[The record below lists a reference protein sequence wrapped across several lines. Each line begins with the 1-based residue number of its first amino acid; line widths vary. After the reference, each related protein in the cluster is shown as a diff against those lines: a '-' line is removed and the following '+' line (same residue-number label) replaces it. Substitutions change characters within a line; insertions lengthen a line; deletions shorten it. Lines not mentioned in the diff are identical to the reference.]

1 MSILMRSF
9 YLKCLTPFAPLSKI
23 HPHLFKRYSQAVF
36 RLKMNEAIVLYEEG
50 SKKFEMSLRY
60 ANPELNIDRNFNFER
75 QVDEPINNFL
85 QRIDKNISNFLMKK
99 VNRKKKRQKKDETP
113 VEIPENNVENNRIRF
128 VKDQVVLN
136 GELPCKSILESSSD
150 VKLIIFDTEY
160 VLKQN
165 VPFITKIEL
174 PSSILIDFP
183 TYPSKLEGTNIDKT
197 KSTFN
202 WYKNKTRDWIHV
214 GEGFLYLPKKSDLG
228 HRLKVSCVPRNNT
241 QCGPIVEIVS
251 NDIVQIGPGPCPFDT
266 RHAFTNEKLS
276 GKSFRV
282 TSYNILANLYS
293 ETSLSKDT
301 LYPYCPQYAL
311 SMDYRKLLILK
322 ELIGFNSDIIC
333 LQEVDSKVYT
343 NDLMMSLNELNYDG
357 VLNLKNDMREGLAI
371 FYNRERFNKLICNYS
386 VMSQGINLE
395 KFNTLWSK
403 IENTN
408 VKEIFMNR
416 NTIIQMIALQ
426 SKENPEI
433 LIIGNTH
440 LYFKPDADHIRL
452 LQSYYG
458 LAYLH
463 SFAKK
468 MKEENP
474 SCNVSILYCGDFNS
488 TPADGVYELMTQK
501 FIPEDYCDWTTS
513 PVQEHVKNVSIKHD
527 LNLASACGTP
537 KYTNYTATFSGCL
550 DYIFY
555 QTDHLK
561 VEQVIPMPSEEELT
575 AYTGLPSVV
584 SPSDHISLCV
594 DLKWSK

>member
-1 MSILMRSF
+1 MRSF
-9 YLKCLTPFAPLSKI
+9 YLKCLTPFAPLTKI
-23 HPHLFKRYSQAVF
+23 HQQFFKRYSQTVF
-36 RLKMNEAIVLYEEG
+36 HLNMNEAIVFYEEG

-60 ANPELNIDRNFNFER
+60 TNPELNIDRHFNFER
-75 QVDEPINNFL
+75 QVDEPISTFL
-85 QRIDKNISNFLMKK
+85 NRIDKNISNFVMKK
-99 VNRKKKRQKKDETP
+99 VNRKKKKQKQEETT
-113 VEIPENNVENNRIRF
+113 VQVPESNVENNRVKF
-128 VKDQVVLN
+128 VRNETVLN
-136 GELPCKSILESSSD
+136 GDLTCMSILDSPSD
-150 VKLIIFDTEY
+150 VKLIVFDTEY

-165 VPFITKIEL
+165 VPFIAKIEL

-183 TYPSKLEGTNIDKT
+183 TYPSKFEATNVDKT

-202 WYKNKTRDWIHV
+202 WYRSDKKGWIHV

-228 HRLKVSCVPRNNT
+228 CRLKLSCVPRNDI
-241 QCGPIVEIVS
+241 QSGPTIEVVS
-251 NDIVQIGPGPCPFDT
+251 NDIVQVGPGPCPFDT
-266 RHAFTNEKLS
+266 RHAFTKEKLS

-343 NDLMMSLNELNYDG
+343 NDLAMSLNELNYG
-357 VLNLKNDMREGLAI
+357 SVFNLKNDMREGLAI
-371 FYNRERFNKLICNYS
+371 FYNQERFNKLTCDCSI
-386 VMSQGINLE
+386 MSQGMNLE
-395 KFNTLWSK
+395 EFNTVWSK
-403 IENTN
+403 IENDK

-416 NTIIQMIALQ
+416 NTVIQMIALQ

-440 LYFKPDADHIRL
+440 LYFKPEADHIRL

-458 LAYLH
+458 LMYLR

-474 SCNVSILYCGDFNS
+474 RCNVSILYCGDFNS
-488 TPADGVYELMTQK
+488 TPPDGVYQLMTQK
-501 FIPEDYCDWTTS
+501 FIPEDHSDWHSS
-513 PVQEHVKNVSIKHD
+513 PEEHVKNLSIKHD
-527 LNLASACGTP
+527 LNLSSACGTP
-537 KYTNYTATFSGCL
+537 EYTNYTATFSGCL

-555 QTDHLK
+555 QTDHLT
-561 VEQVIPMPSEEELT
+561 VEQVIPMPSKEELT

-584 SPSDHISLCV
+584 FPSDHISLCV
-594 DLKWSK
+594 DLKWS